1 MKLIHQNSG
10 EKIESFLV
18 RTVSRGAILTV
29 LKFEIGSLVSNVY
42 CLLADSPT
50 FSPRLLVE
58 LNLDH
63 IVNVLRPDMFLNP

>member
-1 MKLIHQNSG
+1 MG
-10 EKIESFLV
+10 ESPLG
-18 RTVSRGAILTV
+18 SRGAILTV

-63 IVNVLRPDMFLNP
+63 IVNVLRPDMFLESLRQVFLFSLG